1 MTTNPIGKKFRNM
14 NQKERLELIKNKTK
28 LDDKEIALF
37 NNTSIFNFDEIN
49 NMVENAIG
57 VFQIP
62 LGIANNFVING
73 KEYLI
78 PMAIEEPSVIAASS
92 NAAKIA
98 KNAGGFKANADKSI
112 MIGQIQLVSFDSNN
126 SSNKIDKI
134 IKTIE
139 ENKPKLIKLAN
150 TKSKFARCIDIQ
162 VKQVNDESINNLGP
176 MIIIEIYV
184 DTKDAMGANIVNT
197 MCEVT
202 APEIEALTGGQV
214 ILKILSN
221 YSTNRLVRCK
231 GIFPKESIGGDRV
244 LKRILFSYAFAYS
257 DTYRAVTHNKGI
269 MNGIDSVA
277 IATGQD
283 FRAIEAGC
291 HAYAC
296 REGQYRSLTEWY
308 ENSNGDLVGEI
319 EIPLAVGIVGGITN
333 THPLVKACI
342 KMLDISSSQEL
353 ATIIA
358 AVGLAQN
365 FSAIRALSDE
375 GIQKGHMKLH
385 SKNIVKMAGGWGEG
399 GGGGSSN
406 EQIEEVSQQM
416 INEGNISVSRAK
428 EIMESMNKT
437 NKQHDNYHI

>member
-1 MTTNPIGKKFRNM
+1 MD
-14 NQKERLELIKNKTK
+14 QKERLEYIKNKTK
-28 LDDKEIALF
+28 LDDKEIGLF
-37 NNTSIFNFDEIN
+37 SNTSIFNFDEIN
-49 NMVENAIG
+49 DMVENAIG
-57 VFQIP
+57 IFQMP
-62 LGIANNFVING
+62 LGIASNFVVNG

-98 KNAGGFKANADKSI
+98 KEAGGFKARADKSI
-112 MIGQIQLVSFDSNN
+112 MTGQIQLVSFG
-126 SSNKIDKI
+126 SSSTNTDKL
-134 IKTIE
+134 IKTIM
-139 ENKPKLIKLAN
+139 ENKPKLIKIAN

-162 VKQVNDESINNLGP
+162 VRQINDESANNLGP
-176 MIIIEIYV
+176 MIIIEIHV

-202 APEIEALTGGQV
+202 APEIEALTDGQV

-231 GIFPKESIGGDRV
+231 GIFPKESIGGDKV

-296 REGQYRSLTEWY
+296 RDGQYRSLTKWY

-353 ATIIA
+353 AMIIA

-385 SKNIVKMAGGWGEG
+385 SKNIVKMAWGLGGERA
-399 GGGGSSN
+399 SN
-406 EQIEEVSQQM
+406 EQIDEVSQQM
-416 INEGNISVSRAK
+416 INEGNVSVSRAK